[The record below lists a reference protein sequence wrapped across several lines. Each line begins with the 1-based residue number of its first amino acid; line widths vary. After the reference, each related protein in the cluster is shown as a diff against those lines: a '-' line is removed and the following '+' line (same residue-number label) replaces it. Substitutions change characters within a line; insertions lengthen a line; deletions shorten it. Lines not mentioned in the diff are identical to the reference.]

1 MSSNISQN
9 TLELL
14 LKQIILLNKKIE
26 NLEIKIDNMNNNKIL
41 YIDKKLNIL
50 DMNTIDWNS
59 IHLY

>member
-1 MSSNISQN
+1 MSSNV

-26 NLEIKIDNMNNNKIL
+26 NLEIKIDNINNNKII
-41 YIDKKLNIL
+41 YIDKKLYN
-50 DMNTIDWNS
+50 NNVDWSS

>member
-1 MSSNISQN
+1 MSSNV

-26 NLEIKIDNMNNNKIL
+26 KLEIKIDNMNNKNKII
-41 YIDKKLNIL
+41 YINNKN
-50 DMNTIDWNS
+50 IDWDS